1 MNIYLSS
8 FLTFL
13 KIGAFTLGG
22 GYAMIPLI
30 EKEVVNK
37 KRWLHREEFLDMIAT
52 AQSVPGVFAVN
63 MAIFTGYRLKGCKGS
78 IVTALGVILPSFITI
93 LAIVMFFV
101 NFKDN
106 ETVIKVFKG
115 IRPAVVAL
123 IAVPVL
129 TTAKSA
135 GITYK
140 TVVIPMITAILV
152 WLCNVSPI
160 YIVVVAIAA
169 GLIYQLTKKKPA

>member
-1 MNIYLSS
+1 
-8 FLTFL
+8 
-13 KIGAFTLGG
+13 
-22 GYAMIPLI
+22 MIPLI

-37 KRWLHREEFLDMIAT
+37 KRWLKREEFLDMIAT

-63 MAIFTGYRLKGCKGS
+63 MAIFTGYKLKGSKGS
-78 IVTALGVILPSFITI
+78 IVTALGVILPSFVAI
-93 LAIVMFFV
+93 LAIVVFFA

-106 ETVIKVFKG
+106 ETVVKVFKG

-129 TTAKSA
+129 TTARSA

-140 TVVIPMITAILV
+140 TVVIPTITAVLV
-152 WLCNVSPI
+152 WLCNISPV
-160 YIVVVAIAA
+160 YIVTVAIIA
-169 GLIYQLTKKKPA
+169 GVIYQLTKKKPT